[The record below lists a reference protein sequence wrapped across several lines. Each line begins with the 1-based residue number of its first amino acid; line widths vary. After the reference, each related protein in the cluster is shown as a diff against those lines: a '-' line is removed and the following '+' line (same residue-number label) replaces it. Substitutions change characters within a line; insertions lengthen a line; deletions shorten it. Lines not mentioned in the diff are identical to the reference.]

1 MRLLILLPLYVLVL
15 FIASAVTVNTITF
28 EYMGICP
35 PALARAEFQ
44 KDQLFSLLEGEQGH
58 LGTEVR
64 DMVLAVEDRVCPIL
78 GL

>member
-1 MRLLILLPLYVLVL
+1 MRLLILLPLYALIL
-15 FIASAVTVNTITF
+15 FIASAVTVNAITF

-44 KDQLFSLLEGEQGH
+44 KDQIFSLLEGQQRH

>member
-1 MRLLILLPLYVLVL
+1 MRLLILLPLYVLML

-58 LGTEVR
+58 LGPEVR

>member
-1 MRLLILLPLYVLVL
+1 VKLILLPIYVVIL
-15 FIASAVTVNTITF
+15 FIASAVTVNAITF

-58 LGTEVR
+58 LGTELR
-64 DMVLAVEDRVCPIL
+64 DVVLSAEDKICPIL